1 LFWNQTGERQLFGP
15 DSIREAEKQVEIIR
29 ENLKAAQSRQKSY
42 ADHRRREVILEV
54 SDYAYLRVSPIWG
67 FRRFNVRGKLSPRF
81 IGPFKIVERKGEVA
95 YQLELP
101 AQLSGV
107 HDVFHVSQLKK
118 CTSEV
123 KIELVQLEDIQM
135 ENDLTYK
142 EYPVKILDTSE
153 RVTRSKI
160 IRMCK
165 VQWSHHTE

>member
-1 LFWNQTGERQLFGP
+1 
-15 DSIREAEKQVEIIR
+15 V
-29 ENLKAAQSRQKSY
+29 
-42 ADHRRREVILEV
+42 VLEV
-54 SDYAYLRVSPIWG
+54 GDYAYLRVSPICG
-67 FRRFNVRGKLSPRF
+67 LQRFNIRGKLSPLF
-81 IGPFKIVERKGEVA
+81 IRPFKIVEWKGEVA

-107 HDVFHVSQLKK
+107 HDVFHVSELKK

-123 KIELVQLEDIQM
+123 KIERVQLEDIQM

-165 VQWSHHTE
+165 VQ

>member
-1 LFWNQTGERQLFGP
+1 
-15 DSIREAEKQVEIIR
+15 
-29 ENLKAAQSRQKSY
+29 
-42 ADHRRREVILEV
+42 
-54 SDYAYLRVSPIWG
+54 
-67 FRRFNVRGKLSPRF
+67 
-81 IGPFKIVERKGEVA
+81 
-95 YQLELP
+95 LP

-107 HDVFHVSQLKK
+107 YDVFHVSQLKK

-165 VQWSHHTE
+165 VQWSHHTKEEATWEREDELKEDFPQLFSKSSESRDEILFKGVGFVTP

>member
-1 LFWNQTGERQLFGP
+1 
-15 DSIREAEKQVEIIR
+15 
-29 ENLKAAQSRQKSY
+29 
-42 ADHRRREVILEV
+42 
-54 SDYAYLRVSPIWG
+54 
-67 FRRFNVRGKLSPRF
+67 
-81 IGPFKIVERKGEVA
+81 VERKVEVA

-101 AQLSGV
+101 AHLSGV

-123 KIELVQLEDIQM
+123 KIEPVQLEDIQM

-160 IRMCK
+160 IIMCK
-165 VQWSHHTE
+165 VQLSHHTEEEATWKERMNLRKTFLSCSLNLLNLGTRFPLRG

>member
-1 LFWNQTGERQLFGP
+1 ML
-15 DSIREAEKQVEIIR
+15 
-29 ENLKAAQSRQKSY
+29 
-42 ADHRRREVILEV
+42 ILEEEKWFWKSV
-54 SDYAYLRVSPIWG
+54 TMHTSECHLFVACEDSMSEG
-67 FRRFNVRGKLSPRF
+67 RF
-81 IGPFKIVERKGEVA
+81 IGPFKIVERRGEVA

-123 KIELVQLEDIQM
+123 KIEPVQLENIEM
-135 ENDLTYK
+135 GNDLSYK
-142 EYPVKILDTSE
+142 EYPIKILDTSK

-165 VQWSHHTE
+165 VHWSHHTEEEATWEREDELKEDFPQLFSKSSKSRDEILFKGVGFDTLKFHH